1 MRRRNFLK
9 AVFGVVVGVGF
20 APEVFAG
27 ITEIPPAN
35 RSETY
40 DSQIKDY
47 LHKMRNFNIRHDGDI
62 CLDRREFDLLKS
74 CANRFERVQQT
85 VGHGNFYLLSFDEA
99 VVIARNYSRVGEFP
113 RAELDFLEKI
123 FYLDA
128 SHYGFFGEKPVKNIT
143 DRVKRREV
151 LRIPYTGNYLYKGM
165 PFQTYKK
172 IIRGIGD
179 GVVLTS
185 GVRSVIKQ
193 FLLFLNKA
201 CDNEGNLSLAS
212 RSLAPPGYSYHG
224 IGDFDVGQTGLGA
237 DNFTERFTTT
247 SVYKRL
253 NEQGYLRIRYP
264 LDNLLGVRFEPW
276 HIKVDSQAWKGFFH

>member
-1 MRRRNFLK
+1 MRRRDFLK
-9 AVFGVVVGVGF
+9 AVAGVVVGAGF
-20 APEVFAG
+20 APEVLAEVVK
-27 ITEIPPAN
+27 ISPTN
-35 RSETY
+35 KSENY
-40 DSQIKDY
+40 DAHIKDY
-47 LHKMRNFNIRHDGDI
+47 LHKMRNFSVHHPGDI
-62 CLDRREFDLLKS
+62 CLDLKEFDLLKS
-74 CANRFERVQQT
+74 CVNRFERVQRT

-99 VVIARNYSRVGEFP
+99 ISIARSYSQVGDFT
-113 RAELDFLEKI
+113 RRELDFLEKT
-123 FYLDA
+123 FYFDA

-143 DRVKRREV
+143 YGVKRREV
-151 LRIPYTGNYLYKGM
+151 VKIPYTGNYLYKGM
-165 PFQTYKK
+165 PVQTYKK

-201 CDNEGNLSLAS
+201 YESEGNLSLAS

-224 IGDFDVGQTGLGA
+224 ISDFDVGQAGLGA

-247 SVYKRL
+247 SVYHRL
-253 NEQGYLRIRYP
+253 NEQGYVRIRYP

-276 HIKVDSQAWKGFFH
+276 HIKVASQA